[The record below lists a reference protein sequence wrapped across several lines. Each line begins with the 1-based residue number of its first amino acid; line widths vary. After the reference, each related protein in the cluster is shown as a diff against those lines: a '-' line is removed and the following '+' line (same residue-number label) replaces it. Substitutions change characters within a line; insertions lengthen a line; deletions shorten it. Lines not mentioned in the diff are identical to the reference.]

1 MHACGLRPDRLE
13 HCDRNKV
20 IVIDAVTCEGEAL
33 SARSSMTSPPDSLLW
48 ALKSAWSG
56 GAVSVVLLLEWLF
69 FAWFDPSL
77 PMAGLAGVVGLSA
90 IGLWLTF
97 MLRSKALVQHRYTLK
112 QKAQEERLPHL
123 QQLGKDLKEVSCD
136 QGVTQLELLK
146 RKFESMTS
154 VLVQRLDAGEL
165 TYSRYLDTAEQV
177 YLSAID
183 NLQEVAISLR
193 SISTIDG
200 QELEARLAE
209 LRKTGEAERALLE
222 IETLEQRRSLH
233 ARQVDK
239 VAHLLVQNET
249 AMTAIDHAS
258 GALADARMGK
268 GHASIELDQ
277 ALRDLDQLARRAQS
291 YAAISRH

>member
-1 MHACGLRPDRLE
+1 
-13 HCDRNKV
+13 
-20 IVIDAVTCEGEAL
+20 
-33 SARSSMTSPPDSLLW
+33 MTSPPDSLLW

-77 PMAGLAGVVGLSA
+77 PMAGLAGVAGLSA
-90 IGLWLTF
+90 IGLWFTF

-112 QKAQEERLPHL
+112 QKAQEDRLPRL

-136 QGVTQLELLK
+136 QGVTQLKLLK
-146 RKFESMTS
+146 RKFESMTA

-209 LRKTGEAERALLE
+209 LRKTGETERGSLME

-268 GHASIELDQ
+268 GHASIELNQ

-291 YAAISRH
+291 YAAISRQ